1 MHAMHLFSA
10 AKAEADLR
18 GELARHMQLHDKLAR
33 ELAELEQWRSGFK
46 AAVQRT
52 AREPRPRCTRRRQG
66 LLARL
71 DSYPWRSCACNP
83 SKAGCERRRL
93 CRKRAAGS
101 SER

>member
-1 MHAMHLFSA
+1 MHLFSA

-18 GELARHMQLHDKLAR
+18 GKLVQQMQLHDKLAR
-33 ELAELEQWRSGFK
+33 EWAELEQWRSGFK
-46 AAVQRT
+46 AVVQRT

-71 DSYPWRSCACNP
+71 DSYPRRSCAFSP
-83 SKAGCERRRL
+83 SRTGCERRRS
-93 CRKRAAGS
+93 RRMRAAGS

>member
-18 GELARHMQLHDKLAR
+18 GELARHMQVHDKLAR
-33 ELAELEQWRSGFK
+33 EWAELEQWRSGFK

-52 AREPRPRCTRRRQG
+52 AREPMPRCTRRRQG

-71 DSYPWRSCACNP
+71 DSYPRRSCAFSP
-83 SKAGCERRRL
+83 SRTGCVRRRSR
-93 CRKRAAGS
+93 RKRAAGS